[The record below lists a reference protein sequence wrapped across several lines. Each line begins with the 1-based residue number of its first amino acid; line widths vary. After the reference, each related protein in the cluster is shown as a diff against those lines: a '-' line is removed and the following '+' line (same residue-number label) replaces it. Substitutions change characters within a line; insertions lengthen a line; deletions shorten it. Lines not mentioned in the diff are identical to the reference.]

1 MQCTI
6 MASRTNL
13 PLYLRWTCGIVLLA
27 TALAYPAV
35 TSAHVKWFADYDV
48 RTLPKPFGQVAT
60 PTFFAL
66 FAAFTTMLFLGFLL
80 DSWIAKRWPVVK
92 DAGSKLVVMHEK
104 WVRLFTGAFLLCM
117 WTIGLNILTPEL
129 HTRTPWI
136 FTVQF
141 LSAFCI
147 AWRPT
152 CVAGAAGIC
161 LLYVYGITQYGIFH
175 MLDYVYFL
183 GIAVFLAGVTIPRL
197 SEIRVSALTGGL
209 AFSIMWTAIE
219 KFVYPQW
226 TMQVLQ
232 KHAHMAGGLPLG
244 LFVVV
249 AGFVEFT
256 LAFYLATGRG
266 MLRLG
271 SLILLIV
278 FVAAMPEFGK
288 YDVVGHL
295 PLVAILGVPLV
306 GGNSKLQRL
315 WRVPGRGAVHNAIGV
330 CLLYTVAL
338 AVFFFSYYAV
348 QHLEYPRG

>member
-1 MQCTI
+1 MS
-6 MASRTNL
+6 SRPT
-13 PLYLRWTCGIVLLA
+13 PQPYLRWGCAALLLA
-27 TALAYPAV
+27 AALTYPAT
-35 TSAHVKWFADYDV
+35 TSAHVKWFANYNV

-60 PTFFAL
+60 PIFFAL
-66 FAAFTTMLFLGFLL
+66 FAAFSTMLFLGFLL
-80 DSWIAKRWPVVK
+80 DGWIAKRFPVVK
-92 DAGSKLVVMHEK
+92 DVGSKLVETHEK
-104 WVRLFTGAFLLCM
+104 WVRLFTAAFLLCM

-129 HTRTPWI
+129 HTAKPWV

-152 CVAGAAGIC
+152 CVAAAAGIC
-161 LLYVYGITQYGIFH
+161 ILYLYAITQYGFFH

-183 GIAVFLAGVTIPRL
+183 GIAVFLAGVTLSRL
-197 SEIRVSALTGGL
+197 SEIRVAAMTGGL

-226 TMQVLQ
+226 TAQILLQ
-232 KHAHMAGGLPLG
+232 HPSMAMGFPIPV
-244 LFVVV
+244 FVAI

-288 YDVVGHL
+288 LDVVGHL
-295 PLVAILGVPLV
+295 PLVAILGIPIV

-315 WRVPGRGAVHNAIGV
+315 WRVPGRGTVVNAVSAW
-330 CLLYTVAL
+330 LLYAFAMAL
-338 AVFFFSYYAV
+338 FFFSYYAV
-348 QHLEYPRG
+348 QHLEYPHG